1 MYGMKAILKQR
12 WEKILAGIF
21 ASILVFTLIGFFII
35 PVFIKSMLV
44 KKLSSNIQRDVL
56 VHRVRFNPY
65 LLSLIVDNLVIK
77 DKDGEIFASLDEL
90 SVNLQFSSVF
100 QKALIIKGFH
110 IRQPYIRVVRNGETS
125 FNFSDLI
132 TEKGNN
138 ATPIRFA
145 LHEIKVIDGKVD
157 FWDEM
162 KEVKHTLDNLNVI
175 IPFLSNLPRHAN
187 SEVILNCSALL
198 NDTPIFLTGKS
209 RPFSDPQQAFLQID
223 IQKLYIPQYSSYL
236 PFSTKVNILS
246 GYMNVKTALSY
257 SQKNGSVSSR
267 ELVFSQTSA
276 SLDSLTLKHKEEKEE
291 FVVIPKFS
299 VNNTRVDVTGREI
312 TIEEIFTENGS
323 LLLKRFTNGTFNF
336 QDIIPPVKQSEQP
349 EQSKRP
355 WLLTVREFLV
365 KEFTIQGEDLMSSS
379 PVLVTLDQVNLHG
392 SSLTTKSGEKGL
404 ASLSL
409 RWNKTGMVSAKG
421 SIGIDPIIAKGKISA
436 ANVDISPLHSYV
448 TEAVNLA
455 IAKANVHADGD
466 ITFGYREES
475 SPTMSYRGDIS
486 LSDFVSI
493 EKLYKHTFL
502 QWKIFSLLNARIK
515 YNPTEIYIGEVFLD
529 DFSVNLLVHSDGT
542 PDFHVILAQETEK
555 EESLREEHEKE
566 IPHVYKEFIPP
577 VTIDTINLQN
587 GKIDF
592 IDRYVNP
599 AFKSKLEDIKATISG
614 FSSEDMKPAHISL
627 TGRLKGVYPLEI
639 TGKIDPFSEKKYA
652 DINVVLRGFDLPFL
666 TPYVGR
672 YIGYTIEK
680 GKLYLN
686 LGYTISGNELYGEN
700 RIILDRFTLGDKID
714 SQEAISLPIKS
725 AINFLKDRKGEIRL
739 DFPVKGNIDDPKFKL
754 GKVILDGM
762 VNLVKKI
769 VTSPLALLGNIF
781 GSGKKL
787 AFLEFDY
794 GSDRIGREDIKKLKD
809 LITALYERPFLRLE
823 IEGGTDQKGDRNAL
837 KLRRFTD
844 LLKVQKLKDRAKKGK
859 PAVPLSEVEIYAGE
873 YETYL
878 RKAYRAADFPK
889 PRNVFGFVENI
900 PVRKMEKLLM
910 DHIVIT
916 DDDLRLLADRRA
928 IQVKDYILKSK
939 KIEPERIF
947 IVESKI
953 YSRKDDKKGKRS
965 RVQFAL
971 R

>member
-1 MYGMKAILKQR
+1 MKKILQQR
-12 WEKILAGIF
+12 WEKILAGVF

-44 KKLSSNIQRDVL
+44 KKLSANVQREVL
-56 VHRVRFNPY
+56 IHRVKFNPY

-77 DKDGEIFASLDEL
+77 DEDGEIFASLDEL
-90 SVNLQFSSVF
+90 FVNLQFSSVF
-100 QKALIIKGFH
+100 QKALIIKGLH
-110 IRQPYIRVVRNGETS
+110 IKQPYIRVVRNGETS

-132 TEKGNN
+132 PEKGNN
-138 ATPIRFA
+138 AAPIRFS

-157 FWDEM
+157 FWDEV
-162 KEVKHTLDNLNVI
+162 KEVKHTLNNLNVI
-175 IPFLSNLPRHAN
+175 IPFLSNLPRHVN
-187 SEVILNCSALL
+187 GEVILNCSALL

-209 RPFSDPQQAFLQID
+209 RPFSDTQQVFLQID
-223 IQKLYIPQYSSYL
+223 IQKLDIPQYSSYL
-236 PFSTKVNILS
+236 PLSTKVNILS

-267 ELVFSQTSA
+267 ELVFSQA
-276 SLDSLTLKHKEEKEE
+276 FVSLDSLTLKHKEEKEE
-291 FVVIPKFS
+291 FVIIPKFS
-299 VNNTRVDVTGREI
+299 INNTRVDVTDREI

-323 LLLKRFTNGTFNF
+323 LLLKRFANGTFNF
-336 QDIIPPVKQSEQP
+336 QDIVPPVKQPEQP
-349 EQSKRP
+349 EQSEQPKRP

-365 KEFTIQGEDLMSSS
+365 REFTIQGEDLMSSS

-392 SSLTTKSGEKGL
+392 SGLTTKSGEKGL

-409 RWNKTGMVSAKG
+409 RWNKTGTVSVEG
-421 SIGIDPIIAKGKISA
+421 SIGVDPIIAEGKISA

-448 TEAVNLA
+448 TDAVNLA

-466 ITFGYREES
+466 ITFGYGEES

-515 YNPTEIYIGEVFLD
+515 YNPTEIYIDEVFLD

-542 PDFHVILAQETEK
+542 PDFHVILVQETKK
-555 EESLREEHEKE
+555 EESLSMDQEKE
-566 IPHVYKEFIPP
+566 IPPVYKKFMPP

-592 IDRYVNP
+592 IDRYINP
-599 AFKSKLEDIKATISG
+599 GFKSKLEDIKATISG
-614 FSSEDMKPAHISL
+614 FSSEDTKPAHISL

-639 TGKIDPFSEKKYA
+639 TGKIDPFPEKKYA

-700 RIILDRFTLGDKID
+700 RIILDRFTLGDKLD

-754 GKVILDGM
+754 GKVVLDGM
-762 VNLVKKI
+762 VNLIKKV

-823 IEGGTDQKGDRNAL
+823 IRGGTDQKGDRNAL

-878 RKAYRAADFPK
+878 RKAYKAADFPK
-889 PRNVFGFVENI
+889 SRNVFGFVENI
-900 PVRKMEKLLM
+900 PVQKMEKLLM

-916 DDDLRLLADRRA
+916 DGDLRLLADRRA

-939 KIEPERIF
+939 KVEPERIF

-953 YSRKDDKKGKRS
+953 YSRRDDKKGKRS

>member
-1 MYGMKAILKQR
+1 MKKILQQR
-12 WEKILAGIF
+12 WEKILAGVF

-44 KKLSSNIQRDVL
+44 KKLSANVQREVL
-56 VHRVRFNPY
+56 IHRVKFNPY

-77 DKDGEIFASLDEL
+77 DEDGEIFASLDEL
-90 SVNLQFSSVF
+90 FVNLQFSSVF
-100 QKALIIKGFH
+100 QKALIIKGLH
-110 IRQPYIRVVRNGETS
+110 IKQPYIRVVRNGETS

-132 TEKGNN
+132 PEKGNN
-138 ATPIRFA
+138 AAPIRFS

-157 FWDEM
+157 FWDEV
-162 KEVKHTLDNLNVI
+162 KEVKHTLNNLNVI
-175 IPFLSNLPRHAN
+175 IPFLSNLPRHVN
-187 SEVILNCSALL
+187 GEVILNCSALL

-209 RPFSDPQQAFLQID
+209 RPFSDTQQVFLQID
-223 IQKLYIPQYSSYL
+223 IQKLDIPQYSSYL
-236 PFSTKVNILS
+236 PLSTKVNILS

-267 ELVFSQTSA
+267 ELVFSQA
-276 SLDSLTLKHKEEKEE
+276 FVSLDSLTLKHKEEKEE
-291 FVVIPKFS
+291 FVIIPKFS
-299 VNNTRVDVTGREI
+299 INNTKVDVTDREI

-323 LLLKRFTNGTFNF
+323 LLLKRFANGTFNF
-336 QDIIPPVKQSEQP
+336 QDIVPPVKQPEQP
-349 EQSKRP
+349 EQSEQPKRP

-365 KEFTIQGEDLMSSS
+365 REFTIQGEDLMSSS

-392 SSLTTKSGEKGL
+392 SGLTTKSGEKGL

-409 RWNKTGMVSAKG
+409 RWNKTGTVSVEG
-421 SIGIDPIIAKGKISA
+421 SIGVDPIIAEGKISA

-448 TEAVNLA
+448 TDAVNLA

-466 ITFGYREES
+466 ITFGYGEES

-515 YNPTEIYIGEVFLD
+515 YNPTEIYIDEVFLD

-542 PDFHVILAQETEK
+542 PDFHVILVQETKK
-555 EESLREEHEKE
+555 EESLSMDQEKE
-566 IPHVYKEFIPP
+566 IPPVYKKFMPP

-592 IDRYVNP
+592 IDRYINP
-599 AFKSKLEDIKATISG
+599 GFKSKLEDIKATISG
-614 FSSEDMKPAHISL
+614 FSSEDTKPAHISL

-639 TGKIDPFSEKKYA
+639 TGKIDPFPEKKYA

-700 RIILDRFTLGDKID
+700 RIILDRFTLGDKLD

-754 GKVILDGM
+754 GKVVLDGM
-762 VNLVKKI
+762 VNLIKKV

-823 IEGGTDQKGDRNAL
+823 IRGGTDQKGDRNAL

-878 RKAYRAADFPK
+878 RKAYKAADFPK
-889 PRNVFGFVENI
+889 SRNVFGFVENI
-900 PVRKMEKLLM
+900 PVQKMEKLLM

-916 DDDLRLLADRRA
+916 DGDLRLLADRRA

-939 KIEPERIF
+939 KVEPERIF

-953 YSRKDDKKGKRS
+953 YSRRDDKKGKRS

>member
-1 MYGMKAILKQR
+1 MKKILQQR
-12 WEKILAGIF
+12 WEKILAGVF

-44 KKLSSNIQRDVL
+44 KKLSANVQREVL
-56 VHRVRFNPY
+56 IHRVKFNPY

-77 DKDGEIFASLDEL
+77 DEDGEIFASLDEL
-90 SVNLQFSSVF
+90 FVNLQFSSVF
-100 QKALIIKGFH
+100 QKALIIKGLH
-110 IRQPYIRVVRNGETS
+110 IKQPYIRVVRNGETS

-132 TEKGNN
+132 PEKGNN
-138 ATPIRFA
+138 AAPIRFS

-157 FWDEM
+157 FWDEV
-162 KEVKHTLDNLNVI
+162 KEVKHTLNNLNVI
-175 IPFLSNLPRHAN
+175 IPFLSNLPRHVN
-187 SEVILNCSALL
+187 GEVILNCSALL

-209 RPFSDPQQAFLQID
+209 RPFSDTQQVFLQID
-223 IQKLYIPQYSSYL
+223 IQKLDIPQYSSYL
-236 PFSTKVNILS
+236 PLSTKVNILS

-267 ELVFSQTSA
+267 ELVFSQA
-276 SLDSLTLKHKEEKEE
+276 FVSLDSLTLKHKEEKEE
-291 FVVIPKFS
+291 FVIIPKFS
-299 VNNTRVDVTGREI
+299 INNTKVDVTDREI

-323 LLLKRFTNGTFNF
+323 LLLKRFANGTFNF
-336 QDIIPPVKQSEQP
+336 QDIVPPVKQPEQP
-349 EQSKRP
+349 EQSEQPKRP

-365 KEFTIQGEDLMSSS
+365 REFTIQGEDLMSSS

-466 ITFGYREES
+466 ITFGYGEES

-515 YNPTEIYIGEVFLD
+515 YNPTEIYIDEVFLD

-542 PDFHVILAQETEK
+542 PDFHVILVQETKK
-555 EESLREEHEKE
+555 EESLSMDQEKE
-566 IPHVYKEFIPP
+566 IPPVYKKFMPP

-592 IDRYVNP
+592 IDRYINP
-599 AFKSKLEDIKATISG
+599 GFKSKLEDIKATISG
-614 FSSEDMKPAHISL
+614 FSSEDTKPAHISL

-639 TGKIDPFSEKKYA
+639 TGKIDPFPEKKYA

-700 RIILDRFTLGDKID
+700 RIILDRFTLGDKLD

-754 GKVILDGM
+754 GKVVLDGM
-762 VNLVKKI
+762 VNLIKKV

-823 IEGGTDQKGDRNAL
+823 IRGGTDQKGDRNAL

-878 RKAYRAADFPK
+878 RKAYKAADFPK
-889 PRNVFGFVENI
+889 SRNVFGFVENI
-900 PVRKMEKLLM
+900 PVQKMEKLLM

-916 DDDLRLLADRRA
+916 DGDLRLLADRRA

-939 KIEPERIF
+939 KVEPERIF

-953 YSRKDDKKGKRS
+953 YSRRDDKKGKRS

>member
-1 MYGMKAILKQR
+1 MKKILKQW
-12 WEKILAGIF
+12 WEKILAGVF
-21 ASILVFTLIGFFII
+21 AFILAFTLIGFFII

-44 KKLSSNIQRDVL
+44 KKLSANVQREVL
-56 VHRVRFNPY
+56 VHRVKFNPY

-90 SVNLQFSSVF
+90 SVNVQFSSVF

-110 IRQPYIRVVRNGETS
+110 IKQPYIRVVRNGETS

-132 TEKGNN
+132 PEKGNN
-138 ATPIRFA
+138 AAPIRFS

-157 FWDEM
+157 FWDKM
-162 KEVKHTLDNLNVI
+162 KEAKHTLNNLKVI
-175 IPFLSNLPRHAN
+175 VPFLSNLPRHAN

-198 NDTPIFLTGKS
+198 NDTPVFLTGKS
-209 RPFSDPQQAFLQID
+209 RPFSDLQQAFLQID
-223 IQKLYIPQYSSYL
+223 IQKLYIPYYSSYL
-236 PFSTKVNILS
+236 PLSTKVNILS

-257 SQKNGSVSSR
+257 SQKNDSASSR
-267 ELVFSQTSA
+267 ELVFSQA
-276 SLDSLTLKHKEEKEE
+276 FVSLDSLVLKHEEEKEE
-291 FVVIPKFS
+291 FVAIPKFS
-299 VNNTRVDVTGREI
+299 INNTRVDVTDREI

-323 LLLKRFTNGTFNF
+323 LLLKRFANGTFNF
-336 QDIIPPVKQSEQP
+336 QDIIPPVKQPEQP
-349 EQSKRP
+349 KRP

-365 KEFTIQGEDLMSSS
+365 KEFIIQGEDLMSSS
-379 PVLVTLDQVNLHG
+379 PMLVTLDQVNLHG
-392 SSLTTKSGEKGL
+392 SGLTTKSGEKGL
-404 ASLSL
+404 VSLSL
-409 RWNKTGMVSAKG
+409 RWNKTGTVSAEG
-421 SIGIDPIIAKGKISA
+421 SIGVDPIIAEGKISA

-448 TEAVNLA
+448 TDTVNLA
-455 IAKANVHADGD
+455 IVKANVHADGD

-502 QWKIFSLLNARIK
+502 QWKIFSLSNARIK
-515 YNPTEIYIGEVFLD
+515 YNPTEIHIDKMFLD
-529 DFSVNLLVHSDGT
+529 DFSVNLLIHPDGT
-542 PDFHVILAQETEK
+542 PDFHMILTQKTKK
-555 EESLREEHEKE
+555 EESLRTEQKKE
-566 IPHVYKEFIPP
+566 IPHSYKGFIPP
-577 VTIDTINLQN
+577 ATIDTINLQN
-587 GKIDF
+587 GKINF
-592 IDRYVNP
+592 IDRYINP
-599 AFKSKLEDIKATISG
+599 DFKSKLEDIKATISG
-614 FSSEDMKPAHISL
+614 FSSEDTKPSHISL
-627 TGRLKGVYPLEI
+627 TGRLKGIYPLEI

-652 DINVVLRGFDLPFL
+652 DVSVVLRGFDLPFL

-672 YIGYTIEK
+672 YIGYAIEK
-680 GKLYLN
+680 GKLYLD

-754 GKVILDGM
+754 GKVVLDGM

-769 VTSPLALLGNIF
+769 VTSPFALLGNIF
-781 GSGKKL
+781 GSGEKL
-787 AFLEFDY
+787 DFIEFDY
-794 GSDRIGREDIKKLKD
+794 GSDRIGREDIKKLKS
-809 LITALYERPFLRLE
+809 LITALYERPSLRLE
-823 IEGGTDQKGDRNAL
+823 IEGGADQKGDRNAL

-878 RKAYRAADFPK
+878 GKAYRAADFPK
-889 PRNVFGFVENI
+889 SRNIFGFVENV
-900 PVRKMEKLLM
+900 PVQKMEKLLM

-939 KIEPERIF
+939 KVEPERIF

-953 YSRKDDKKGKRS
+953 YSRKDDKKGERS

-971 R
+971 K